1 MRTRS
6 KAAPILV
13 TRGSFTAKI
22 YPSRKTVSGKAYGIF
37 RLSYHEPGGKRVL
50 KDFADLSRA
59 KAAAADA
66 AASFALARPDAI
78 QFHPDERRDFDAAA
92 HILQPLGIG
101 CYQAAVEL
109 ADARKLLPPGTTLA
123 QAVADFARR
132 HPANA
137 ARVFVPDAVKALLE
151 DRERA
156 KASTVYRLKLATHL
170 DRFATAFKTRLDSV
184 TGPMIGAWLRDLRDE
199 KGKPLGARTV
209 QNYRASVATLF
220 AFGKAQGW
228 VSRDLLDEVR
238 EVPVP
243 RAKATAEVGVF
254 DAAQIRTLL
263 HNAPDDIRATLA
275 LGAFG
280 MLRTEEIHRLEWR
293 DVRLSERVIVVGADK
308 AKTASRRVIPILP
321 NLALWLAPLVQAGGR
336 VDPSPTAKAL
346 VHRWRRIATAAG
358 IQWSHN
364 ALRHSCLTFRTAI
377 LQNPAQVAFEAGNS
391 AGMIYKH
398 YKALRTEAQ
407 AREWFDVVPDTDAG
421 TVLPMEAASRVA

>member
-1 MRTRS
+1 MQRS
-6 KAAPILV
+6 RKQKPV
-13 TRGSFTAKI
+13 EVRRGSFTAKI
-22 YPSRKTVSGKAYGIF
+22 YRAQKTVSGRPYEIF

-50 KDFADLSRA
+50 KDFSNLARA

-66 AASFALARPDAI
+66 ASAFALARPDAI
-78 QFHPDERRDFDAAA
+78 QFHPDDRRDFDAAA
-92 HILQPLGIG
+92 RILQPLGLG

-123 QAVADFARR
+123 QAVTDFARR

-137 ARVFVPDAVKALLE
+137 ARVTAADAAKALLE

-170 DRFATAFKTRLDSV
+170 DRFASAFQTRLDSI
-184 TGPMIGAWLRDLRDE
+184 TGPMIGAWLRELRDE
-199 KGKPLGARTV
+199 RGTPLGARTV
-209 QNYRASVATLF
+209 ANYRASVATLF
-220 AFGKAQGW
+220 AYAKSQGW
-228 VSRDLLDEVR
+228 VSQDLLDEVR

-254 DAAQIRTLL
+254 DAAQIRRIL
-263 HNAPDDIRATLA
+263 HAAPDDIRATLA

-280 MLRTEEIHRLEWR
+280 MLRTEEIHRLDWR
-293 DVRLSERVIVVGADK
+293 DIRLAERVIVVGADK

-321 NLALWLAPLVQAGGR
+321 NLALWLASLSKPEGR

-346 VHRWRRIATAAG
+346 VHRWRRIATSVDV
-358 IQWSHN
+358 QWTHN

-377 LQNPAQVAFEAGNS
+377 VQNPAQVAFEAGNS
-391 AGMIYKH
+391 PGMLFKH

-407 AREWFDVVPDTDAG
+407 ARDWFDVTPPPSADAVPP
-421 TVLPMEAASRVA
+421 VVQFPAA